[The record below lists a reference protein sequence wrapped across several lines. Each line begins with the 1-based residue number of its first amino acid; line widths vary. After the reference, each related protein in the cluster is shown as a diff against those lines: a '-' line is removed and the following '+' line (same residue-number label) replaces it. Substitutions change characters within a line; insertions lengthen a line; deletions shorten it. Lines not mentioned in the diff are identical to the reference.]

1 MKKSTKRIVKAVVAI
16 LAAILMFLSSLGQ
29 VVMAVRQDSI
39 EDIEVIMEAELI
51 EDSFNLSLPTE
62 TLNHDIIP
70 VTTTIIPVT
79 TAPPTKTTIVTTTTK
94 VTTKAKKTFIFKP
107 ETHYVHT
114 KDCYWTE
121 CGIIEEITN
130 TEGIEA
136 RLCDECCPDIE
147 IINLYEEPE
156 PEIDYTETYT
166 DYNEED
172 YSSEEYYD
180 EEESESSNVAQ
191 GSYNISD
198 WEYTLLCRIVS
209 SEYGSDWVP
218 VEEKAKIVA
227 SVMAMVYNPNYPD
240 TIEEVLD
247 VSCAPWGFDKYYD
260 YYMSDSIYAA
270 VDYYFTSGA
279 YDGWTCTSWSGDGT
293 WNYFS

>member
-1 MKKSTKRIVKAVVAI
+1 MKKNAKRTTKVVVAI
-16 LAAILMFLSSLGQ
+16 VAAILMFFVPIGQMVSVADITEEPVISITEEVLSN
-29 VVMAVRQDSI
+29 A
-39 EDIEVIMEAELI
+39 
-51 EDSFNLSLPTE
+51 PTE
-62 TLNHDIIP
+62 IITTNIGSI
-70 VTTTIIPVT
+70 VTTVPVT
-79 TAPPTKTTIVTTTTK
+79 TAITTTTTVETIVTTTTTKITTEKKK
-94 VTTKAKKTFIFKP
+94 VFIFKP

-130 TEGIEA
+130 TEDIEA

-147 IINLYEEPE
+147 IVNLYEE

-166 DYNEED
+166 DYEED
-172 YSSEEYYD
+172 TDSSEDYYNED
-180 EEESESSNVAQ
+180 ESESTYAAQ

-279 YDGWTCTSWSGDGT
+279 YDGWTYTSWSGDGT

>member
-1 MKKSTKRIVKAVVAI
+1 MKKNAKRTTKVVVAI
-16 LAAILMFLSSLGQ
+16 MAAILMFFVPIGQMVSVADITEEPVISITEEVLSN
-29 VVMAVRQDSI
+29 A
-39 EDIEVIMEAELI
+39 
-51 EDSFNLSLPTE
+51 PTE
-62 TLNHDIIP
+62 II
-70 VTTTIIPVT
+70 TTNIGSIITTVPVT
-79 TAPPTKTTIVTTTTK
+79 TAITTTTTVETTVTTTTTKITTEKKK
-94 VTTKAKKTFIFKP
+94 VFIFKP

-130 TEGIEA
+130 TEDIEA

-147 IINLYEEPE
+147 IVNLYEE

-166 DYNEED
+166 DYEED
-172 YSSEEYYD
+172 TDSSEDYYNED
-180 EEESESSNVAQ
+180 ESESTYAAQ

-270 VDYYFTSGA
+270 VDYYFTSGV

>member
-1 MKKSTKRIVKAVVAI
+1 MKKNAKRTTKVVVAI
-16 LAAILMFLSSLGQ
+16 MAAILMFFVPIGQMVSVADITEEPVISITEETLSN
-29 VVMAVRQDSI
+29 A
-39 EDIEVIMEAELI
+39 
-51 EDSFNLSLPTE
+51 PTE
-62 TLNHDIIP
+62 IITTNIGSI
-70 VTTTIIPVT
+70 VTTVPIT
-79 TAPPTKTTIVTTTTK
+79 TAITTTTVDTTVTTTTTKITTEKKK
-94 VTTKAKKTFIFKP
+94 VFIFKP

-121 CGIIEEITN
+121 CGIIKEITN
-130 TEGIEA
+130 TEDIEA

-147 IINLYEEPE
+147 IVNLYEE

-166 DYNEED
+166 DYEED
-172 YSSEEYYD
+172 TDSSEDYYNED
-180 EEESESSNVAQ
+180 ESESTYAAQ

>member
-1 MKKSTKRIVKAVVAI
+1 MKKNAKRTTKVVVAI
-16 LAAILMFLSSLGQ
+16 VAAILMFFVPIGQMVSVADITEEPVISITEEVLSN
-29 VVMAVRQDSI
+29 A
-39 EDIEVIMEAELI
+39 
-51 EDSFNLSLPTE
+51 PTE
-62 TLNHDIIP
+62 II
-70 VTTTIIPVT
+70 TTNIGSIITTVPVT
-79 TAPPTKTTIVTTTTK
+79 TAIVTTTTVETT
-94 VTTKAKKTFIFKP
+94 VTTTTTKITTEKKKVFVFKP

-130 TEGIEA
+130 TEDIEA

-147 IINLYEEPE
+147 IVNLYEE

-166 DYNEED
+166 DYEED
-172 YSSEEYYD
+172 TDSSEDYYNED
-180 EEESESSNVAQ
+180 ESESTYAAQ

>member
-1 MKKSTKRIVKAVVAI
+1 MKKNIKRTTKVVVAI
-16 LAAILMFLSSLGQ
+16 MAAILMFFVPIGQMVSVADITEEPVISITEETLSN
-29 VVMAVRQDSI
+29 A
-39 EDIEVIMEAELI
+39 
-51 EDSFNLSLPTE
+51 PTE
-62 TLNHDIIP
+62 IITTNIGSIVTTVP
-70 VTTTIIPVT
+70 VTTVIT
-79 TAPPTKTTIVTTTTK
+79 TTTTVETTVTTTTTKITTEKKK
-94 VTTKAKKTFIFKP
+94 VFIFKP

-130 TEGIEA
+130 TEDIEA

-147 IINLYEEPE
+147 IVNLYEE

-166 DYNEED
+166 DYEED
-172 YSSEEYYD
+172 TNSSEDCYNED
-180 EEESESSNVAQ
+180 ESESTYAAQ

>member
-1 MKKSTKRIVKAVVAI
+1 MKKNTKRTTKVVVAI
-16 LAAILMFLSSLGQ
+16 MAAILMFFVPIGQMVSVADITEEPVISITEEVLSN
-29 VVMAVRQDSI
+29 A
-39 EDIEVIMEAELI
+39 
-51 EDSFNLSLPTE
+51 PTE
-62 TLNHDIIP
+62 IITTNIGSI
-70 VTTTIIPVT
+70 VTTVPVT
-79 TAPPTKTTIVTTTTK
+79 TAITTTTTVETTVTTTTTKITTEKKK
-94 VTTKAKKTFIFKP
+94 VFIFKP

-121 CGIIEEITN
+121 CGTIEEITN
-130 TEGIEA
+130 TEDIEA

-147 IINLYEEPE
+147 IVNLYEE
-156 PEIDYTETYT
+156 PEIDYTETYIDYEEDT
-166 DYNEED
+166 DSSEDYYNED
-172 YSSEEYYD
+172 
-180 EEESESSNVAQ
+180 ESESTYAAQ

-270 VDYYFTSGA
+270 VDYYFTSGV

>member
-1 MKKSTKRIVKAVVAI
+1 MKKNAKRTTKVVVAI
-16 LAAILMFLSSLGQ
+16 VAAILMFFVPIGQMVSVADITEEPVISITKEVLSN
-29 VVMAVRQDSI
+29 A
-39 EDIEVIMEAELI
+39 
-51 EDSFNLSLPTE
+51 PTE
-62 TLNHDIIP
+62 II
-70 VTTTIIPVT
+70 TTNIGSIIITVPVT
-79 TAPPTKTTIVTTTTK
+79 TAITTTTTVETTVTTTTTKITTEKKK
-94 VTTKAKKTFIFKP
+94 VFIFKP

-130 TEGIEA
+130 TEDIEA

-147 IINLYEEPE
+147 IVNLYEE

-166 DYNEED
+166 DYEED
-172 YSSEEYYD
+172 TDSSEDYYNED
-180 EEESESSNVAQ
+180 ESESTYAAQ

>member
-1 MKKSTKRIVKAVVAI
+1 MKKNTKRTAKVAVAI
-16 LAAILMFLSSLGQ
+16 MAAMLMFFVPIGQIVSVADITEEPTISTTEEILSN
-29 VVMAVRQDSI
+29 A
-39 EDIEVIMEAELI
+39 
-51 EDSFNLSLPTE
+51 PTE
-62 TLNHDIIP
+62 IITTNISSI
-70 VTTTIIPVT
+70 VTTVPVT
-79 TAPPTKTTIVTTTTK
+79 TAITTTTTVETTITTTTTK
-94 VTTKAKKTFIFKP
+94 ITTEKKKVFIFKP

-121 CGIIEEITN
+121 CGTIEEITN
-130 TEGIEA
+130 TKDIEA

-147 IINLYEEPE
+147 IVNLYEE

-166 DYNEED
+166 DYEED
-172 YSSEEYYD
+172 IDSSENYYNED
-180 EEESESSNVAQ
+180 ESKSTYAAQ

-209 SEYGSDWVP
+209 SEYGADWVP
-218 VEEKAKIVA
+218 VEDKAKIVA

-240 TIEEVLD
+240 TIEGVLD
-247 VSCAPWGFDKYYD
+247 VACVPWGFDKYYD

-279 YDGWTCTSWSGDGT
+279 YDGWTCTSWCGDGN

>member
-1 MKKSTKRIVKAVVAI
+1 MKKNAKRTTKVVVAI
-16 LAAILMFLSSLGQ
+16 MAAILMFFVPIRQMVSVADITEEPVTSIPEEVLSN
-29 VVMAVRQDSI
+29 A
-39 EDIEVIMEAELI
+39 
-51 EDSFNLSLPTE
+51 PTE
-62 TLNHDIIP
+62 IITTNIGSI
-70 VTTTIIPVT
+70 VTTVPVT
-79 TAPPTKTTIVTTTTK
+79 TAITTTTTVETTVTTTTTKITTEKKK
-94 VTTKAKKTFIFKP
+94 VFIFKP

-130 TEGIEA
+130 TEDIEA

-156 PEIDYTETYT
+156 IDYTETYIDYEEDT
-166 DYNEED
+166 DTSEDYYNED
-172 YSSEEYYD
+172 
-180 EEESESSNVAQ
+180 ESESTYAAQ

-247 VSCAPWGFDKYYD
+247 MSCAPWGFDKYYD

>member
-1 MKKSTKRIVKAVVAI
+1 MKKNAKRTTKVVVAI
-16 LAAILMFLSSLGQ
+16 MAAILMFFVPIGQ
-29 VVMAVRQDSI
+29 MVSVADITEEPVISI
-39 EDIEVIMEAELI
+39 TE
-51 EDSFNLSLPTE
+51 E
-62 TLNHDIIP
+62 TLSNAPTKIIP
-70 VTTTIIPVT
+70 TNIGSIVTTVPVT
-79 TAPPTKTTIVTTTTK
+79 TAITTTTTVETTVTTTTTKITTEKKK
-94 VTTKAKKTFIFKP
+94 VFIFKP

-130 TEGIEA
+130 TEDIEA

-147 IINLYEEPE
+147 IVNLYEE

-166 DYNEED
+166 DYEED
-172 YSSEEYYD
+172 TDSSEDYYNED
-180 EEESESSNVAQ
+180 ESESAYAAQ

>member
-1 MKKSTKRIVKAVVAI
+1 MKKNAKRTTKVVVAI
-16 LAAILMFLSSLGQ
+16 VAAILMFFVPIGQMVSVADITEEPVTSITEEILSN
-29 VVMAVRQDSI
+29 A
-39 EDIEVIMEAELI
+39 
-51 EDSFNLSLPTE
+51 PTE
-62 TLNHDIIP
+62 IITTNIGSI
-70 VTTTIIPVT
+70 VTTVPAT
-79 TAPPTKTTIVTTTTK
+79 TAITTTTTVETTVITTTTK
-94 VTTKAKKTFIFKP
+94 ITTKKKKVFIFKP

-130 TEGIEA
+130 TEDIEA

-147 IINLYEEPE
+147 IVNLYEE

-166 DYNEED
+166 DYEED
-172 YSSEEYYD
+172 TDSSEDYYNED
-180 EEESESSNVAQ
+180 ESESTYAAQ

-209 SEYGSDWVP
+209 SEYGSDWVS

-270 VDYYFTSGA
+270 VDYYFTSGV

>member
-1 MKKSTKRIVKAVVAI
+1 MKKNTKRTTKVVVAI
-16 LAAILMFLSSLGQ
+16 MAAILMFFVPIGQMVSVADITEEPVISITEEVLSN
-29 VVMAVRQDSI
+29 A
-39 EDIEVIMEAELI
+39 
-51 EDSFNLSLPTE
+51 PTE
-62 TLNHDIIP
+62 IITTNIGSI
-70 VTTTIIPVT
+70 VTTVPVT
-79 TAPPTKTTIVTTTTK
+79 TAITTTTTVETTVTTTTTKITTEKKK
-94 VTTKAKKTFIFKP
+94 VFIFKP

-130 TEGIEA
+130 TEDIEA

-156 PEIDYTETYT
+156 IDYTETYT
-166 DYNEED
+166 DYEED
-172 YSSEEYYD
+172 TDSSEDYYNED
-180 EEESESSNVAQ
+180 ESESTYAAQ

>member
-1 MKKSTKRIVKAVVAI
+1 MKKNAKRTTKVVVAI
-16 LAAILMFLSSLGQ
+16 MAAILMFFVPIGQMVSVADITEEPAISITEEVLSN
-29 VVMAVRQDSI
+29 A
-39 EDIEVIMEAELI
+39 
-51 EDSFNLSLPTE
+51 PTE
-62 TLNHDIIP
+62 IITTNIGSIVTTVP
-70 VTTTIIPVT
+70 VTTVIT
-79 TAPPTKTTIVTTTTK
+79 TTTTVETTVTTTTTKITTEKKK
-94 VTTKAKKTFIFKP
+94 VFIFKP

-130 TEGIEA
+130 TEDIEA

-147 IINLYEEPE
+147 IVNLYEE

-166 DYNEED
+166 DYEED
-172 YSSEEYYD
+172 TDSSEDYYNED
-180 EEESESSNVAQ
+180 ESESTYAAQ

>member
-1 MKKSTKRIVKAVVAI
+1 MKKNAKRTTKVVVAI
-16 LAAILMFLSSLGQ
+16 MAAILMFFVPIGQMVSVADITEEPVISITEEVLSN
-29 VVMAVRQDSI
+29 A
-39 EDIEVIMEAELI
+39 
-51 EDSFNLSLPTE
+51 PTE
-62 TLNHDIIP
+62 IITTNIGSI
-70 VTTTIIPVT
+70 VTTVPVT
-79 TAPPTKTTIVTTTTK
+79 TAITTTTVETTVTTTTTKITTEKKK
-94 VTTKAKKTFIFKP
+94 VFIFKP

-130 TEGIEA
+130 TEDIEA

-147 IINLYEEPE
+147 IVNLYEE

-166 DYNEED
+166 DYEED
-172 YSSEEYYD
+172 TDSSENYYNED
-180 EEESESSNVAQ
+180 ESESTYAAQ

>member
-1 MKKSTKRIVKAVVAI
+1 MKKNAKRTTKVVVAI
-16 LAAILMFLSSLGQ
+16 VAAILMFFVPIGQMVSVADITEEPVISITEETLSN
-29 VVMAVRQDSI
+29 A
-39 EDIEVIMEAELI
+39 
-51 EDSFNLSLPTE
+51 PTE
-62 TLNHDIIP
+62 IITTNIGSI
-70 VTTTIIPVT
+70 VTTVPVT
-79 TAPPTKTTIVTTTTK
+79 TAITTTTTVKTTVTTTTTKITTEKKK
-94 VTTKAKKTFIFKP
+94 VFIFKP

-130 TEGIEA
+130 TEDIEA

-147 IINLYEEPE
+147 IVNLYEE

-166 DYNEED
+166 DYEED
-172 YSSEEYYD
+172 TDSSEDYYNED
-180 EEESESSNVAQ
+180 ESESAYAAQ

>member
-1 MKKSTKRIVKAVVAI
+1 MKKNIKRTTKVVVAI
-16 LAAILMFLSSLGQ
+16 MAAILMFFVPIGQMVSVADITEEPVISITEEVLSN
-29 VVMAVRQDSI
+29 A
-39 EDIEVIMEAELI
+39 
-51 EDSFNLSLPTE
+51 PTE
-62 TLNHDIIP
+62 IITTNIGSI
-70 VTTTIIPVT
+70 VTTVPVT
-79 TAPPTKTTIVTTTTK
+79 TAITTTTTVETTVTTTTTKITTEKKK
-94 VTTKAKKTFIFKP
+94 VFIFKP

-130 TEGIEA
+130 TEDIEA

-147 IINLYEEPE
+147 IVNLYEE

-166 DYNEED
+166 DYEED
-172 YSSEEYYD
+172 TDTSEDYYNED
-180 EEESESSNVAQ
+180 ESESTYAAQ

-240 TIEEVLD
+240 TIEGVLD

>member
-1 MKKSTKRIVKAVVAI
+1 MKKNTKRTTKVVVAI
-16 LAAILMFLSSLGQ
+16 MAAILMFFVPIGQMVSVADITEKPVISITEEVLSN
-29 VVMAVRQDSI
+29 A
-39 EDIEVIMEAELI
+39 
-51 EDSFNLSLPTE
+51 PTE
-62 TLNHDIIP
+62 IITTNIGSI
-70 VTTTIIPVT
+70 VTTVPVT
-79 TAPPTKTTIVTTTTK
+79 TAITTTTTVETTVTTTTTKITTEKKK
-94 VTTKAKKTFIFKP
+94 VFIFKP

-130 TEGIEA
+130 TEDIEA

-156 PEIDYTETYT
+156 IDYTETYT
-166 DYNEED
+166 DYEED
-172 YSSEEYYD
+172 TDSSEDYYNED
-180 EEESESSNVAQ
+180 ESESAYAAQ

>member
-1 MKKSTKRIVKAVVAI
+1 MKKNIKRTTKVVVAI
-16 LAAILMFLSSLGQ
+16 MAAILMFFVPIGQMVSVADITEEPVTSIAEEVLSN
-29 VVMAVRQDSI
+29 A
-39 EDIEVIMEAELI
+39 
-51 EDSFNLSLPTE
+51 PTE
-62 TLNHDIIP
+62 IITTNIGSI
-70 VTTTIIPVT
+70 VTTVPVT
-79 TAPPTKTTIVTTTTK
+79 TAITTTTTVETTVTTTTTKITTEKKK
-94 VTTKAKKTFIFKP
+94 VFIFKP

-130 TEGIEA
+130 TEDIEA

-147 IINLYEEPE
+147 IVNLYEE

-166 DYNEED
+166 DYEED
-172 YSSEEYYD
+172 TDSSEDYYNED
-180 EEESESSNVAQ
+180 ESESTYAAQ

>member
-1 MKKSTKRIVKAVVAI
+1 MKKNVKRTTKVVVAI
-16 LAAILMFLSSLGQ
+16 VAAILMFFVPIGQMVSVADITEEPIISITEEVLSN
-29 VVMAVRQDSI
+29 A
-39 EDIEVIMEAELI
+39 
-51 EDSFNLSLPTE
+51 PTE
-62 TLNHDIIP
+62 IITTNISSI
-70 VTTTIIPVT
+70 VTTVPVT
-79 TAPPTKTTIVTTTTK
+79 TAIATTTTVETTITTTTTK
-94 VTTKAKKTFIFKP
+94 ITTEKKKVFIFKP

-130 TEGIEA
+130 TEDIEA

-147 IINLYEEPE
+147 IVNLYEE

-166 DYNEED
+166 DYEED
-172 YSSEEYYD
+172 TDTSEDYYNED
-180 EEESESSNVAQ
+180 ESESTYAAQ

>member
-1 MKKSTKRIVKAVVAI
+1 MKKNTKRTAKVVVAI
-16 LAAILMFLSSLGQ
+16 MAAILMFFVPIGQMVSVADITEEPVISITEEVLSN
-29 VVMAVRQDSI
+29 A
-39 EDIEVIMEAELI
+39 
-51 EDSFNLSLPTE
+51 PTE
-62 TLNHDIIP
+62 IITTNIGSI
-70 VTTTIIPVT
+70 VTTVPVT
-79 TAPPTKTTIVTTTTK
+79 TAITTTTTVETTVTTTTTKITTEKKK
-94 VTTKAKKTFIFKP
+94 VFIFKP

-130 TEGIEA
+130 TEDIEA

-147 IINLYEEPE
+147 IVNLYEE

-166 DYNEED
+166 DYEED
-172 YSSEEYYD
+172 TDSSEDYYNED
-180 EEESESSNVAQ
+180 ESESAYAAQ

>member
-1 MKKSTKRIVKAVVAI
+1 MKKNAKRTTKVVVAI
-16 LAAILMFLSSLGQ
+16 VAAILMFFVPIGQMVSVADITEEPVISITEEVLSN
-29 VVMAVRQDSI
+29 A
-39 EDIEVIMEAELI
+39 
-51 EDSFNLSLPTE
+51 PTE
-62 TLNHDIIP
+62 IIATNIGSI
-70 VTTTIIPVT
+70 VTTVPVT
-79 TAPPTKTTIVTTTTK
+79 TAITTTTTVETTVTTTTTKITTEKKK
-94 VTTKAKKTFIFKP
+94 VFIFKP

-130 TEGIEA
+130 TEDIEA

-147 IINLYEEPE
+147 IVNLYEE

-166 DYNEED
+166 DYEED
-172 YSSEEYYD
+172 TDTSEDYYNED
-180 EEESESSNVAQ
+180 ESESTYAAQ

>member
-1 MKKSTKRIVKAVVAI
+1 MKKNAKRTTKVVVAI
-16 LAAILMFLSSLGQ
+16 MAAILMFFVPIGQMISVADITEEPVFSITEEVLSN
-29 VVMAVRQDSI
+29 A
-39 EDIEVIMEAELI
+39 
-51 EDSFNLSLPTE
+51 PTE
-62 TLNHDIIP
+62 IIP
-70 VTTTIIPVT
+70 TNIGSIVTTVPVTTAITTTTTVETTVTTTITKIT
-79 TAPPTKTTIVTTTTK
+79 TEKKK
-94 VTTKAKKTFIFKP
+94 VFIFKP

-130 TEGIEA
+130 TEDIEA

-147 IINLYEEPE
+147 IVNLYEE

-166 DYNEED
+166 DYEED
-172 YSSEEYYD
+172 TDSSEDYYNED
-180 EEESESSNVAQ
+180 ESESTYAAQ

>member
-1 MKKSTKRIVKAVVAI
+1 MKKNAKRTTKVVVAI
-16 LAAILMFLSSLGQ
+16 MAAILMFFVPIGQMVSVADIIEEPTPFITEEILSN
-29 VVMAVRQDSI
+29 VPTEITTTNIDSI
-39 EDIEVIMEAELI
+39 
-51 EDSFNLSLPTE
+51 
-62 TLNHDIIP
+62 
-70 VTTTIIPVT
+70 VTTVPVT
-79 TAPPTKTTIVTTTTK
+79 TAITTTTTVETTVTTTTTKITTEKKK
-94 VTTKAKKTFIFKP
+94 VFIFKP

-130 TEGIEA
+130 TEDIEA

-147 IINLYEEPE
+147 IVNLYEE

-166 DYNEED
+166 DYEED
-172 YSSEEYYD
+172 TDTSEDYYNED
-180 EEESESSNVAQ
+180 ESESTYAAQ

>member
-1 MKKSTKRIVKAVVAI
+1 MKKNTKRTTKVVVAI
-16 LAAILMFLSSLGQ
+16 MAAILMFFVPIGQMVSVADITEEPVISITEEVLSN
-29 VVMAVRQDSI
+29 A
-39 EDIEVIMEAELI
+39 
-51 EDSFNLSLPTE
+51 PTE
-62 TLNHDIIP
+62 IITTNIGSI
-70 VTTTIIPVT
+70 VTTVPVT
-79 TAPPTKTTIVTTTTK
+79 TAITTTTTVETTVTTTTTKITTEKKK
-94 VTTKAKKTFIFKP
+94 VFIFKP

-121 CGIIEEITN
+121 CGTIEEITN
-130 TEGIEA
+130 TEDIEA

-147 IINLYEEPE
+147 IVNLYEES
-156 PEIDYTETYT
+156 EIDYTETYT
-166 DYNEED
+166 DYEED
-172 YSSEEYYD
+172 TDSSEDYYNED
-180 EEESESSNVAQ
+180 ESESTYAAQ

>member
-1 MKKSTKRIVKAVVAI
+1 MKKNAKRTTKVVVAI
-16 LAAILMFLSSLGQ
+16 VAAILMFFVPIGQMVSVADITEEPVISIIEEVLSN
-29 VVMAVRQDSI
+29 A
-39 EDIEVIMEAELI
+39 
-51 EDSFNLSLPTE
+51 PTE
-62 TLNHDIIP
+62 II
-70 VTTTIIPVT
+70 TTNIGSIITTVPVT
-79 TAPPTKTTIVTTTTK
+79 TAITTTTIVETTVTTTTTKITTEKKK
-94 VTTKAKKTFIFKP
+94 VFIFKP

-130 TEGIEA
+130 TEDIEA

-147 IINLYEEPE
+147 IVNLYEE
-156 PEIDYTETYT
+156 PEIDYTETYIDYEEDT
-166 DYNEED
+166 DSSEDYYNED
-172 YSSEEYYD
+172 
-180 EEESESSNVAQ
+180 ESESTYAAQ

>member
-1 MKKSTKRIVKAVVAI
+1 MKKNAKRTTKVVVAI
-16 LAAILMFLSSLGQ
+16 VAAILMFFVPIGQMVSVADITEEPVISIIEEVLSN
-29 VVMAVRQDSI
+29 A
-39 EDIEVIMEAELI
+39 
-51 EDSFNLSLPTE
+51 PTE
-62 TLNHDIIP
+62 II
-70 VTTTIIPVT
+70 TTNIGSIITTVPVT
-79 TAPPTKTTIVTTTTK
+79 TAITTTTIVETTVTTTTTKITTEKKK
-94 VTTKAKKTFIFKP
+94 VFIFKP

-130 TEGIEA
+130 TEDIEA
-136 RLCDECCPDIE
+136 RLCDECCADIE
-147 IINLYEEPE
+147 IVNLYEE
-156 PEIDYTETYT
+156 PEIDYTETYIDYEEDT
-166 DYNEED
+166 DSSEDYYNED
-172 YSSEEYYD
+172 
-180 EEESESSNVAQ
+180 ESESTYAAQ

>member
-1 MKKSTKRIVKAVVAI
+1 MKKNIKRTTKVVVAI
-16 LAAILMFLSSLGQ
+16 MAAILMFFVPIGQMVSVADITEEPVISITEEVLSN
-29 VVMAVRQDSI
+29 A
-39 EDIEVIMEAELI
+39 
-51 EDSFNLSLPTE
+51 PTE
-62 TLNHDIIP
+62 IITTNIGSI
-70 VTTTIIPVT
+70 VTTVPVT
-79 TAPPTKTTIVTTTTK
+79 TAITTTTTVETTVTTTTTKITTEKKK
-94 VTTKAKKTFIFKP
+94 VFIFKP

-114 KDCYWTE
+114 KECYWTE

-130 TEGIEA
+130 TEDIEA

-147 IINLYEEPE
+147 IVNLYEE

-166 DYNEED
+166 DYEED
-172 YSSEEYYD
+172 TDSSEDYYNED
-180 EEESESSNVAQ
+180 ESESTYAAQ

>member
-1 MKKSTKRIVKAVVAI
+1 MKKNAKRTTKVVVAI
-16 LAAILMFLSSLGQ
+16 MAAILMFFVPIGQMVSVADITEEPTISITEEVLSN
-29 VVMAVRQDSI
+29 A
-39 EDIEVIMEAELI
+39 
-51 EDSFNLSLPTE
+51 PTE
-62 TLNHDIIP
+62 TITANIGSI
-70 VTTTIIPVT
+70 VTTVPVT
-79 TAPPTKTTIVTTTTK
+79 TAITTTTTVETIVTTTTTK
-94 VTTKAKKTFIFKP
+94 ITTEKKRVFIFKP

-114 KDCYWTE
+114 KDCYSTE

-130 TEGIEA
+130 TEDIEA

-147 IINLYEEPE
+147 IVNLYEE

-166 DYNEED
+166 DYEED
-172 YSSEEYYD
+172 TDSSEDYYD
-180 EEESESSNVAQ
+180 EDESESTYAAQ

>member
-1 MKKSTKRIVKAVVAI
+1 MKKNIKRTTKVVVAI
-16 LAAILMFLSSLGQ
+16 MAAMLMFFVPIGQ
-29 VVMAVRQDSI
+29 MVSVADITEEPVISI
-39 EDIEVIMEAELI
+39 TE
-51 EDSFNLSLPTE
+51 E
-62 TLNHDIIP
+62 TLSNATTEIITTNIGSI
-70 VTTTIIPVT
+70 VTTVPVT
-79 TAPPTKTTIVTTTTK
+79 TAITTTTTVETTVTTTTTKITTEKKK
-94 VTTKAKKTFIFKP
+94 VFIFKP

-130 TEGIEA
+130 TEDIEA

-147 IINLYEEPE
+147 IVNLYEE
-156 PEIDYTETYT
+156 PEIDYTETYIDYEEDT
-166 DYNEED
+166 DSSEDYYNED
-172 YSSEEYYD
+172 
-180 EEESESSNVAQ
+180 ESESTYAAQ

>member
-1 MKKSTKRIVKAVVAI
+1 MKKNTKRTTKVVVAI
-16 LAAILMFLSSLGQ
+16 MAAILMFFVPIGQMVSVADITEEPVISITEEVLSN
-29 VVMAVRQDSI
+29 A
-39 EDIEVIMEAELI
+39 
-51 EDSFNLSLPTE
+51 PTE
-62 TLNHDIIP
+62 IITTNIGSIVTTVP
-70 VTTTIIPVT
+70 VTTTIT
-79 TAPPTKTTIVTTTTK
+79 TTTTVETTVTTTTTKITTEKKK
-94 VTTKAKKTFIFKP
+94 VFIFKP

-130 TEGIEA
+130 TEDIEA

-156 PEIDYTETYT
+156 IDYTETYT
-166 DYNEED
+166 DYEED
-172 YSSEEYYD
+172 TDSSEDYYNED
-180 EEESESSNVAQ
+180 ESESAYAAQ

>member
-1 MKKSTKRIVKAVVAI
+1 MKKCNKEIAKVVVAI
-16 LAAILMFLSSLGQ
+16 LAAMLMFFVPIGQMVSVADITEEPVTSITEEILSN
-29 VVMAVRQDSI
+29 A
-39 EDIEVIMEAELI
+39 
-51 EDSFNLSLPTE
+51 PTE
-62 TLNHDIIP
+62 IITTNIGSIVTTVP
-70 VTTTIIPVT
+70 VTTVIT
-79 TAPPTKTTIVTTTTK
+79 TTTTTVETTVTTTTTKITTEKKK
-94 VTTKAKKTFIFKP
+94 VFIFKP

-130 TEGIEA
+130 TEDIEA

-156 PEIDYTETYT
+156 IDYTETYT
-166 DYNEED
+166 DYEED
-172 YSSEEYYD
+172 TDSSEDYYNED
-180 EEESESSNVAQ
+180 ESESAYAAQ

-240 TIEEVLD
+240 TIEGVLD
-247 VSCAPWGFDKYYD
+247 VACVPWGFNKYYD

-270 VDYYFTSGA
+270 VDYYFTSGV
-279 YDGWTCTSWSGDGT
+279 YDGWTCASWSGDGT

>member
-1 MKKSTKRIVKAVVAI
+1 MKKNAKRTTKVVVAI
-16 LAAILMFLSSLGQ
+16 VAAILMFFVPIGQMVSVADITEEPVIFITEEVLSN
-29 VVMAVRQDSI
+29 A
-39 EDIEVIMEAELI
+39 
-51 EDSFNLSLPTE
+51 PTE
-62 TLNHDIIP
+62 IITTNIGSI
-70 VTTTIIPVT
+70 VTTVPVT
-79 TAPPTKTTIVTTTTK
+79 TAITTTTTVETTVTTTTTTEKKK
-94 VTTKAKKTFIFKP
+94 VFIFKP

-130 TEGIEA
+130 TEDIEA

-147 IINLYEEPE
+147 IVNLYEE

-166 DYNEED
+166 DYEED
-172 YSSEEYYD
+172 IDSSEDYYNED
-180 EEESESSNVAQ
+180 ESESAYAAQ

>member
-1 MKKSTKRIVKAVVAI
+1 MKKCNKEIAKVVVAI
-16 LAAILMFLSSLGQ
+16 LAAMLMFFVPIGQMVSVADITEEPVTSITEEVLSN
-29 VVMAVRQDSI
+29 A
-39 EDIEVIMEAELI
+39 
-51 EDSFNLSLPTE
+51 PTE
-62 TLNHDIIP
+62 II
-70 VTTTIIPVT
+70 TTNIGSIITTVPVT
-79 TAPPTKTTIVTTTTK
+79 TAITTTTTVETTVTTTTAKITTEKKK
-94 VTTKAKKTFIFKP
+94 VFIFKP

-130 TEGIEA
+130 TEDIEA

-147 IINLYEEPE
+147 IVNLYEE

-166 DYNEED
+166 DYEED
-172 YSSEEYYD
+172 TDSSEDYYNED
-180 EEESESSNVAQ
+180 ESESTYAAQ

-209 SEYGSDWVP
+209 SEYGSHWVP
-218 VEEKAKIVA
+218 VEDKAKIVA

>member
-1 MKKSTKRIVKAVVAI
+1 MKKNTKRTTKVVVAI
-16 LAAILMFLSSLGQ
+16 MAAILMFFVPIGQMVSVADITEEPVISITEEVLSN
-29 VVMAVRQDSI
+29 A
-39 EDIEVIMEAELI
+39 
-51 EDSFNLSLPTE
+51 PTE
-62 TLNHDIIP
+62 IITTNIGSI
-70 VTTTIIPVT
+70 VTTVPVT
-79 TAPPTKTTIVTTTTK
+79 TAITTTTTVETTVTTTTTKITTEKKK
-94 VTTKAKKTFIFKP
+94 VFIFKP

-121 CGIIEEITN
+121 CGTIEEITN
-130 TEGIEA
+130 TEDIEA

-147 IINLYEEPE
+147 IVNLYEE
-156 PEIDYTETYT
+156 PEIDYTETYIDYEEDT
-166 DYNEED
+166 DSSEDYYNED
-172 YSSEEYYD
+172 
-180 EEESESSNVAQ
+180 ESESTYAAQ

>member
-1 MKKSTKRIVKAVVAI
+1 MKKNAKRTTKVVVAI
-16 LAAILMFLSSLGQ
+16 MAAILMFCVPIGQMVSVADITEEPVISITEEVLSN
-29 VVMAVRQDSI
+29 A
-39 EDIEVIMEAELI
+39 
-51 EDSFNLSLPTE
+51 PTE
-62 TLNHDIIP
+62 IITTNIGSI
-70 VTTTIIPVT
+70 VTTVPVT
-79 TAPPTKTTIVTTTTK
+79 TAITTTTTVETTVTTTTTKITTEKNK
-94 VTTKAKKTFIFKP
+94 VFIFKP

-130 TEGIEA
+130 TEDIEA

-147 IINLYEEPE
+147 IVNLYEE

-166 DYNEED
+166 DYEED
-172 YSSEEYYD
+172 TDTSEDYYNED
-180 EEESESSNVAQ
+180 ESESTYAVQ

>member
-1 MKKSTKRIVKAVVAI
+1 MKKNAKRTTKVVVAI
-16 LAAILMFLSSLGQ
+16 VAAILMFFVPIGQMVSVADITEEPVISITEEVLSN
-29 VVMAVRQDSI
+29 A
-39 EDIEVIMEAELI
+39 
-51 EDSFNLSLPTE
+51 PTE
-62 TLNHDIIP
+62 IITTNIGSI
-70 VTTTIIPVT
+70 VTTVPVT
-79 TAPPTKTTIVTTTTK
+79 TAITTTTTVETTVTTTTTKITTEKKK
-94 VTTKAKKTFIFKP
+94 VFIFKP

-121 CGIIEEITN
+121 CGTIEEITN
-130 TEGIEA
+130 TEDIEA

-147 IINLYEEPE
+147 IVNLYEE

-166 DYNEED
+166 DYEED
-172 YSSEEYYD
+172 TDSSEDYYNED
-180 EEESESSNVAQ
+180 ESESTYAAQ

-247 VSCAPWGFDKYYD
+247 VSCVPWGFDKYYD

>member
-1 MKKSTKRIVKAVVAI
+1 M
-16 LAAILMFLSSLGQ
+16 
-29 VVMAVRQDSI
+29 
-39 EDIEVIMEAELI
+39 
-51 EDSFNLSLPTE
+51 
-62 TLNHDIIP
+62 
-70 VTTTIIPVT
+70 
-79 TAPPTKTTIVTTTTK
+79 
-94 VTTKAKKTFIFKP
+94 
-107 ETHYVHT
+107 
-114 KDCYWTE
+114 
-121 CGIIEEITN
+121 
-130 TEGIEA
+130 
-136 RLCDECCPDIE
+136 CDECCPDIE
-147 IINLYEEPE
+147 IVNLYEE

-166 DYNEED
+166 DYEED
-172 YSSEEYYD
+172 TDSSEDYYNED
-180 EEESESSNVAQ
+180 ESESTYAAQ

>member
-1 MKKSTKRIVKAVVAI
+1 MKKNTKRTTKVVVAI
-16 LAAILMFLSSLGQ
+16 MAAILMFFVPIGQMVSVADITEEPVISITEEVLSN
-29 VVMAVRQDSI
+29 A
-39 EDIEVIMEAELI
+39 
-51 EDSFNLSLPTE
+51 PTE
-62 TLNHDIIP
+62 IITTNIGSI
-70 VTTTIIPVT
+70 VTTVPVT
-79 TAPPTKTTIVTTTTK
+79 TAITTTTTVETTVTTTTTKITTEKKK
-94 VTTKAKKTFIFKP
+94 VFIFKP

-130 TEGIEA
+130 TEDIEA

-147 IINLYEEPE
+147 IVNLYEE

-166 DYNEED
+166 DYEED
-172 YSSEEYYD
+172 TDTSEDYYNED
-180 EEESESSNVAQ
+180 ESESTYAAQ

>member
-1 MKKSTKRIVKAVVAI
+1 MKKNAKRTTKVVVAI
-16 LAAILMFLSSLGQ
+16 VAAILMFFVPIGQMVSVADITEEPTPFITEEVLSNAPAEIITTNIG
-29 VVMAVRQDSI
+29 SI
-39 EDIEVIMEAELI
+39 
-51 EDSFNLSLPTE
+51 
-62 TLNHDIIP
+62 
-70 VTTTIIPVT
+70 VTTVPVT
-79 TAPPTKTTIVTTTTK
+79 TAITTTTTVETTVTTTTTKITTEKKK
-94 VTTKAKKTFIFKP
+94 VFIFKP

-130 TEGIEA
+130 TEDIEA

-147 IINLYEEPE
+147 IVNLYEE

-166 DYNEED
+166 DYEED
-172 YSSEEYYD
+172 IDSSEDYYNED
-180 EEESESSNVAQ
+180 ESESTYAAQ

-247 VSCAPWGFDKYYD
+247 VSCVPWGFDKYYD